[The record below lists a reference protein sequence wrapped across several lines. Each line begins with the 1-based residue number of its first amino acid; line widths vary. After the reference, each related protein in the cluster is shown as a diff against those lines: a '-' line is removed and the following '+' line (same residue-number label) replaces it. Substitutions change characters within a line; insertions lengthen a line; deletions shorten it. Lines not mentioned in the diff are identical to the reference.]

1 MTTIK
6 YTLKRAYLVEI
17 PRNSEILLFYN
28 KLKFN
33 KLILIKKNIHFFG
46 AKVDKIICII
56 CKFAPN

>member
-1 MTTIK
+1 M
-6 YTLKRAYLVEI
+6 
-17 PRNSEILLFYN
+17 PRNSEIHLLYN